1 MKAIVKDAPSYGL
14 VIKEVDKP
22 EPGPLE
28 VVVKITKTSICGTD
42 IHIFDWDE
50 WSSKTIKPPMQ
61 IGHEWTGI
69 IDSVGSEIKKYQP
82 GERVSGEGHIVCGE
96 CRNCKAGKRH
106 LCIDQ
111 NGIGVNLP
119 GAFAEYFKIPATN
132 LFKVPDWIPDNIATI
147 FDPLGNAVHAT
158 LSYDLVG
165 EDILITGAGPIGIM
179 SALIAKHVGARN
191 VVITDI
197 DEYRLDLCK
206 KLGITH
212 SYHAKNNLK
221 ELMLSLKMNEGFD
234 VALEMSGSP
243 DALNDIIS
251 SVKNGAKIAL
261 LGILPDD
268 TKISWNDVIFKD
280 LFIKGIYGREIFE
293 SWYKMISM
301 LDSGLNIDG
310 LITHE
315 FHYEDFQEAI
325 QIIKSGKSGKIILNW
340 DN

>member
-221 ELMLSLKMNEGFD
+221 ELMPSLKMNEGFD

-243 DALNDIIS
+243 DALNNIIS

-268 TKISWNDVIFKD
+268 TKIFM
-280 LFIKGIYGREIFE
+280 E
-293 SWYKMISM
+293 
-301 LDSGLNIDG
+301 
-310 LITHE
+310 
-315 FHYEDFQEAI
+315 
-325 QIIKSGKSGKIILNW
+325 
-340 DN
+340 

>member
-1 MKAIVKDAPSYGL
+1 MKAIVKNSASPGL
-14 VIKEVDKP
+14 FIQDVEKP
-22 EPGPLE
+22 EPGPLD
-28 VVVKITKTSICGTD
+28 VIVKITKTSICGTD
-42 IHIFDWDE
+42 IHIYDWDD

-61 IGHEWTGI
+61 IGHEWTGVVETI
-69 IDSVGSEIKKYQP
+69 GSEVKKYTP
-82 GERVSGEGHIVCGE
+82 GDRVSGEGHIVCGE

-111 NGIGVNLP
+111 HGIGVHLP

-132 LFKVPDWIPDNIATI
+132 LFKIPDWIPDNIATI

-158 LSYDLVG
+158 LSYDLAG
-165 EDILITGAGPIGIM
+165 EDVLITGAGPIGIM

-197 DEYRLDLCK
+197 NEYRLELSK
-206 KLGITH
+206 KLGIEH
-212 SYHAKNNLK
+212 AFHAKQDLR
-221 ELMLSLKMNEGFD
+221 ELMPSLKMYEGFD

-268 TKISWNDVIFKD
+268 TKISWNEVCLLYTSPSPRD
-280 LFIKGIYGREIFE
+280 RTR
-293 SWYKMISM
+293 SRMPS
-301 LDSGLNIDG
+301 S
-310 LITHE
+310 
-315 FHYEDFQEAI
+315 A
-325 QIIKSGKSGKIILNW
+325 
-340 DN
+340 

>member
-1 MKAIVKDAPSYGL
+1 
-14 VIKEVDKP
+14 
-22 EPGPLE
+22 
-28 VVVKITKTSICGTD
+28 
-42 IHIFDWDE
+42 
-50 WSSKTIKPPMQ
+50 
-61 IGHEWTGI
+61 
-69 IDSVGSEIKKYQP
+69 
-82 GERVSGEGHIVCGE
+82 
-96 CRNCKAGKRH
+96 
-106 LCIDQ
+106 
-111 NGIGVNLP
+111 
-119 GAFAEYFKIPATN
+119 
-132 LFKVPDWIPDNIATI
+132 VPDWITDNIATI

-221 ELMLSLKMNEGFD
+221 ELMPNLKMNEGFD